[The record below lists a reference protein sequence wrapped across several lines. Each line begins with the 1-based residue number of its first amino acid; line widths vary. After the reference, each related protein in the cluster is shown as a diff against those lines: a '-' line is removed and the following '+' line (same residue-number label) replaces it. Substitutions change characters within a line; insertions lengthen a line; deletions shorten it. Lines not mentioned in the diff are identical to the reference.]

1 MSSKIKDDLGQPL
14 IDMHKSH
21 VLSRSTGSGFP
32 LSDSQ
37 LHFGEMKLEC
47 TANRWGVTPLQAA
60 KIMIDIAYI
69 KEAWN
74 WVNMDE
80 FLNNYIHRPSEAQ
93 HNQKGSTE

>member
-14 IDMHKSH
+14 
-21 VLSRSTGSGFP
+21 
-32 LSDSQ
+32 SDSQ
-37 LHFGEMKLEC
+37 LHFGEMQLES

-80 FLNNYIHRPSEAQ
+80 FLNNYIHKNRRE
-93 HNQKGSTE
+93 NL

>member
-14 IDMHKSH
+14 
-21 VLSRSTGSGFP
+21 
-32 LSDSQ
+32 SDSQ
-37 LHFGEMKLEC
+37 LHFGEMQLEC

-80 FLNNYIHRPSEAQ
+80 FLNSYIHQNTTGERPETRSED
-93 HNQKGSTE
+93 E

>member
-1 MSSKIKDDLGQPL
+1 MSSKIKDY
-14 IDMHKSH
+14 
-21 VLSRSTGSGFP
+21 LSQP

-37 LHFGEMKLEC
+37 LHFGEMQLEC

-60 KIMIDIAYI
+60 KIMIDIVYI

-80 FLNNYIHRPSEAQ
+80 FLNNYIHQNATGERPETRSED
-93 HNQKGSTE
+93 E

>member
-14 IDMHKSH
+14 
-21 VLSRSTGSGFP
+21 
-32 LSDSQ
+32 SDSQ
-37 LHFGEMKLEC
+37 LHFGEMQLEC

-60 KIMIDIAYI
+60 KIMIDVAYI

-80 FLNNYIHRPSEAQ
+80 FLNSYIHQNTTGERPETRSED
-93 HNQKGSTE
+93 E

>member
-14 IDMHKSH
+14 
-21 VLSRSTGSGFP
+21 
-32 LSDSQ
+32 SDSQ
-37 LHFGEMKLEC
+37 LHFGEMQLGC
-47 TANRWGVTPLQAA
+47 AANRWGVTPLQAA

-80 FLNNYIHRPSEAQ
+80 FLNNYIHKNNPLCVKNE
-93 HNQKGSTE
+93 KGQ

>member
-1 MSSKIKDDLGQPL
+1 MSSKIKDY
-14 IDMHKSH
+14 
-21 VLSRSTGSGFP
+21 LSQP

-37 LHFGEMKLEC
+37 LHFGEMQLEC

-80 FLNNYIHRPSEAQ
+80 FLNNYIHQNATGERPETRSED
-93 HNQKGSTE
+93 E